1 MRFWL
6 NAFIPLNVVGYTV
19 TIPAGVHAG
28 KTAIPLPGIA
38 RLWPG
43 NTLKSLDVGY
53 LTDQRDFDN
62 AFGASSRMTS
72 MCEIEVL
79 TSVIIKQTHTT
90 SGTTEVNL
98 VTGVQSGFGSAD
110 LRRCAF
116 TSVINPSKPS
126 IGPLFAHFAAGR
138 REESTLPLRLLPLKG
153 PNSKKLGS
161 SEIWLSAAAGDPL
174 VGMAADIDYIGTL
187 KVFEGGSGSLAVWF
201 EGKLD
206 AFPAYDCYA
215 AYGGITKTVFT
226 SSPPPGNTVADLLG
240 PANRPIRG
248 AVSFP

>member
-1 MRFWL
+1 
-6 NAFIPLNVVGYTV
+6 
-19 TIPAGVHAG
+19 VHAG
-28 KTAIPLPGIA
+28 KTAVPLPGIA

-43 NTLKSLDVGY
+43 NTLKDLDVGY

-79 TSVIIKQTHTT
+79 TSAIIKQTHTT

-110 LRRCAF
+110 MRRCAF
-116 TSVINPSKPS
+116 TSVINPPKAPPS
-126 IGPLFAHFAAGR
+126 NAPLFAHFAAGR
-138 REESTLPLRLLPLKG
+138 RESTLPSRILPVKG
-153 PNSKKLGS
+153 PS
-161 SEIWLSAAAGDPL
+161 SQFGPIEVWLRAAAGDPL
-174 VGMAADIDYIGTL
+174 VGMAADIDYSGTL
-187 KVFEGGSGSLAVWF
+187 KVSEGKPGSLEVSF

-206 AFPAYDCYA
+206 AFPAYDCYV
-215 AYGGITKTVFT
+215 AYDGITKTVFT
-226 SSPPPGNTVADLLG
+226 SSPPPGKTVADLLG
-240 PANRPIRG
+240 PANRPIWG